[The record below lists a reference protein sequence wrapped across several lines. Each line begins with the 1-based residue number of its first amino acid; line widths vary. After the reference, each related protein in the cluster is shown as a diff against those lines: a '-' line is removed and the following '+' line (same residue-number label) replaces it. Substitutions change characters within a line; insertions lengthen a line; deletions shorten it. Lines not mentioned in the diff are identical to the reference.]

1 MTRCL
6 PLMLFAVLLAACSSP
21 GDTVSADTWTDGPWP
36 LTVPTAMLPCAPGP
50 AAIVETPDGQ
60 RFQLN
65 GVASQPRYNAQQLEE
80 IWLTNPEIPGTR
92 INIGPM
98 LDRAVMLCD

>member
-6 PLMLFAVLLAACSSP
+6 TLILFAVLSAACSP
-21 GDTVSADTWTDGPWP
+21 AGDSISADTWTDGPWP
-36 LTVPTAMLPCAPGP
+36 LTVPTAMLLCEPGP

-65 GVASQPRYNAQQLEE
+65 GVASQPQYRTSPLEE
-80 IWLTNPEIPGTR
+80 IWRTNPEGICLPLTLG
-92 INIGPM
+92 
-98 LDRAVMLCD
+98 